1 MAKYQRLIKTVMV
14 GISCLFL
21 MIAGM
26 GGCAQKKELKDVQDP
41 FYEQWRVKAEE
52 SKGTSPVEPPPIDE
66 KPFEVAAPEGEEEPM
81 PSVPKPLPTRK
92 ISLKMNDI
100 DVAVL
105 LRALARAADQNI
117 ILNEKVSGKVNI
129 NIHQAP
135 WDQVFTGILRT
146 NGLSYAWEGDIIR
159 IMTAEDMD
167 ADIRSKAREQA
178 LKLTQTPLTR
188 IVSIKYSE
196 APKLKENLE
205 RFVTVDRS
213 GKKMGSILVDEHTN
227 SLIIQ
232 AIKSD
237 MDRILAVAKQLD
249 RPTPQVLIE
258 AIIVEANK
266 DVARELG
273 IQWGGVYAGK
283 SGDKRAIVTG
293 RQGGTTS
300 TGGVPVNP
308 DGSPSTALN
317 PNLNNLDVTSGSVVN
332 LPALGLGGFEPATLG
347 LIYTRVG
354 EYLLSTQLSALQDQ
368 GKLHILSNPSITT
381 LDNKEATISSG
392 SEIPFQSVEDGEVK
406 IEYKEALL
414 ELKVTPNVID
424 GDTLKMNIAVK
435 KDEPDFSRTV
445 GNNPTIIK
453 KEATT
458 NVIQNDG
465 QTIVIGGLSKES
477 SSRNN
482 TGTPFLEDIPGLGYL
497 FKRKSSA
504 DQMEELLI
512 FITPHILKPRAIGG
526 KP

>member
-1 MAKYQRLIKTVMV
+1 MAKYQRLIKIFIVV
-14 GISCLFL
+14 VSCLFL
-21 MIAGM
+21 MVAWM
-26 GGCAQKKELKDVQDP
+26 GGCAQKKGLKDVQDP

-52 SKGTSPVEPPPIDE
+52 SKGISPVDPPPIDE
-66 KPFEVAAPEGEEEPM
+66 KPFEIASAQGEEEVKPER
-81 PSVPKPLPTRK
+81 PKPLPTRK

-117 ILNEKVSGKVNI
+117 ILNEKVAGKVNI

-135 WDQVFTGILRT
+135 WDQVFTGILRS
-146 NGLSYAWEGDIIR
+146 NGLSYAWEGEIIR

-167 ADIRSKAREQA
+167 ADIRTKAREQA

-188 IVSIKYSE
+188 IVSIKFTE
-196 APKLKENLE
+196 ANSLKENLE
-205 RFVTVDRS
+205 KFVTVDRG
-213 GKKMGSILVDEHTN
+213 GKKTGSILVDEHTN

-232 AIKSD
+232 AIGSD
-237 MDRILAVAKQLD
+237 MDRILAVTKKLD

-273 IQWGGVYAGK
+273 VQWGGIYAGK
-283 SGDKRAIVTG
+283 HKDNAAIVTG
-293 RQGGTTS
+293 SQTIRN
-300 TGGVPVNP
+300 TGGDEGAVDINQPIN
-308 DGSPSTALN
+308 
-317 PNLNNLDVTSGSVVN
+317 VTGGSVVD
-332 LPALGLGGFEPATLG
+332 LPAAALGGFNPMTLG
-347 LIYTRVG
+347 LIYARVG
-354 EYLLSTQLSALQDQ
+354 EYLLSAQLSALQDQ
-368 GKLHILSNPSITT
+368 GKLHILSSPSITT
-381 LDNKEATISSG
+381 LDNQTALIESG
-392 SEIPFQSVEDGEVK
+392 TDVPYQSVEDGEVK
-406 IEYKEALL
+406 VEYKKAVLRL
-414 ELKVTPNVID
+414 EVVPHVID
-424 GDTLKMNIAVK
+424 GDTLKLLVK
-435 KDEPDFSRTV
+435 VNKDEPDFSRTV
-445 GNNPTIIK
+445 GNNPTILTK
-453 KEATT
+453 KAET

-477 SSRNN
+477 SSRSD

-512 FITPHILKPRAIGG
+512 FITPHILKPRVFGS

>member
-1 MAKYQRLIKTVMV
+1 MVKYQRLIKLFVA

-21 MIAGM
+21 MVAWM
-26 GGCAQKKELKDVQDP
+26 GGCAQKKGLKDVQDP

-52 SKGTSPVEPPPIDE
+52 SKGTSPVEPPQIDE
-66 KPFEVAAPEGEEEPM
+66 KPFEIASPEEEEEVKPE
-81 PSVPKPLPTRK
+81 VAKPLPTRK

-100 DVAVL
+100 NVAVL

-117 ILNEKVSGKVNI
+117 ILNQRVTGKVNI

-135 WDQVFTGILRT
+135 WDQVFTSILRT

-167 ADIRSKAREQA
+167 ADLRSKTRERA
-178 LKLTQTPLTR
+178 LMLTQTPLTR
-188 IVSIKYSE
+188 IVAVKYTE
-196 APKLKENLE
+196 ANKLKSNLE
-205 RFVTVDRS
+205 KFVTLDRS
-213 GKKMGSILVDEHTN
+213 GKQTGSILVDEHTN

-232 AIKSD
+232 AISTD
-237 MDRILAVAKQLD
+237 MDRILAVIKKLD

-293 RQGGTTS
+293 QQGQVPPTF
-300 TGGVPVNP
+300 TGADENV
-308 DGSPSTALN
+308 
-317 PNLNNLDVTSGSVVN
+317 DVTSGSVIN
-332 LPALGLGGFEPATLG
+332 LPAAGLGGFDPMTLG

-354 EYLLSTQLSALQDQ
+354 EYLLSVQLSALQAQ
-368 GKLHILSNPSITT
+368 GKLHILSSPSITT
-381 LDNKEATISSG
+381 LDNQTALIESG
-392 SEIPFQSVEDGEVK
+392 QDVPYQSVEDGEVK
-406 IEYKEALL
+406 VEYKKAVLALR
-414 ELKVTPNVID
+414 VIPHVID
-424 GDTLKMNIAVK
+424 GGTLKMYIKVN

-445 GNNPTIIK
+445 LGNPTIITK
-453 KEATT
+453 NAET

-465 QTIVIGGLSKES
+465 QTIVIGGLSKET
-477 SSRNN
+477 SSRQN

-497 FKRKSSA
+497 FKNKSNK

-512 FITPHILKPRAIGG
+512 FITPHILKPRAMGG